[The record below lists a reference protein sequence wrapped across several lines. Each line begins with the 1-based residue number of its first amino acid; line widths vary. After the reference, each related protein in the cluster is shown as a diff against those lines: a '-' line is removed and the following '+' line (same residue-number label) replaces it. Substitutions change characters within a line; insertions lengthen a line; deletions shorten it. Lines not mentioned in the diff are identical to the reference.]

1 MSLLKSFSEFLLEKS
16 SNEISEIFPLKF
28 KSRVTGSEKEVSKE
42 SLLKSIDSLLG
53 EDDMTSSEY
62 ETLYQFAT
70 RIGDRGESDIE
81 KELGVEKRSNED
93 VEYNKRI
100 DSLLEVNRKIKKIYE
115 DSIGTKEIKDFK
127 EESNREKIRKFYKG
141 NQGLEGLIKDGEIFG
156 KTVEYLYGKSGY
168 KDEEKDDKNNIKL
181 FLDKILEIIEPSK
194 EKINY
199 IKSET
204 LVDKK
209 AKEEAKKAIE
219 KETIKS
225 LKQEIEEGGY
235 DVLRGI
241 LKRIIDCISSS
252 YGCLTQIN
260 RITIIEN
267 SSEREKKNELMGTFK
282 EDGSLLKQGS
292 IYTDLKKLIDKS
304 KEILPGDLEEKT
316 SESKYKQGDVVKYKK
331 DGKEEEKK
339 IEKVENDKFFFKGD
353 KGEEFSISKD
363 DIIGKKA
370 EKKDIID
377 LSELDQDKEGS
388 LKNLVF
394 SLRDKLKDLQGV
406 SDSGVMTQ
414 KDWESYVKDK
424 EREGFRYQ
432 DLKQSFDFLQGAVD
446 NYCTGKNS
454 SNAMEIYFGIFEDY
468 IRSLS

>member
-1 MSLLKSFSEFLLEKS
+1 MPLLKSFSEFLLEKS

-42 SLLKSIDSLLG
+42 SLIKAIDSLMG

-62 ETLYQFAT
+62 ETLYQFAI
-70 RIGDRGESDIE
+70 RIGDRKESDIK
-81 KELGVEKRSNED
+81 KELGVEKRSEDD

-100 DSLLEVNRKIKKIYE
+100 DSLLEVNQKIKKIYD
-115 DSIGTKEIKDFK
+115 DSIGGKEIKDFK
-127 EESNREKIRKFYKG
+127 QESNREKIRKFYKG
-141 NQGLEGLIKDGEIFG
+141 NQGLEGLIKDENLFG
-156 KTVEYLYGKSGY
+156 KTIEYLYGKSGY
-168 KDEEKDDKNNIKL
+168 KDEERSDKNNIKL

-204 LVDKK
+204 LIDVK

-219 KETIKS
+219 KETTKS
-225 LKQEIEEGGY
+225 LKEEIEKGGY
-235 DVLRGI
+235 DVLRSI

-260 RITIIEN
+260 RITIIES

-282 EDGSLLKQGS
+282 EDGSLEKKGS
-292 IYTDLKKLIDKS
+292 IYTTLDLLIKKFE
-304 KEILPGDLEEKT
+304 EILPSDLEKGSLET
-316 SESKYKQGDVVKYKK
+316 QYKKGDEVRYKK
-331 DGKEEEKK
+331 DGKEEDKK
-339 IEKVENDKFFFKGD
+339 IERIEGDNFFFKD
-353 KGEEFSISKD
+353 GEGKEFSIPKD
-363 DIIGKKA
+363 EIMGKKRG
-370 EKKDIID
+370 KKDVID
-377 LSELDQDKEGS
+377 LSEFDQDKDGS

-394 SLRDKLKDLQGV
+394 SLRDKLKDLQGI

-424 EREGFRYQ
+424 QREGFRYQ